1 MNSTFKVVFNKARG
15 ALMVVNEATSSVQAK
30 GTKTVIAAAVTAL
43 MAGGAMAALPSDG
56 VITNENL
63 KEVGTTKLTSGM
75 GQTVTIQTNGNVS
88 QLIEDLKAVK
98 GAQGNAKVAAL
109 RKAFGYDKVKNHSV
123 MVGVT
128 GGWNLMDE
136 TTAKIAALGLFTAT
150 QDAEVVKKFAS
161 QTGYK
166 VDDTSNLT
174 GGYLDQTNSFTSDRE
189 TSVIIGDVDGTS
201 SPIVL
206 GVVGGSNYLSV
217 SKNNANIVQNA
228 GSTVTIN
235 SGNVAGVVGGSLTV
249 LSPYD
254 ISFNGEG
261 TGAEEA
267 TRTQLFTS
275 IESTALNIGGKA
287 NVGGFVA
294 GHAGI
299 ATNGSKIDSEVK
311 NGTTVNIKF
320 NDEGLD
326 PLDGLVVG
334 GVAGNV
340 VVATGKSEAKAT
352 TNGQTIVNIHNGEVM
367 GIVGG
372 GAAVSFDMGGTLGF
386 LLGSGS
392 GSATTQLQGCSC
404 C

>member
-98 GAQGNAKVAAL
+98 DAQEDAKVAAL
-109 RKAFGYDKVKNHSV
+109 RKAFGYDKEKNHSV

-136 TTAKIAALGLFTAT
+136 TTAKIAAIGLLTAT

-166 VDDTSNLT
+166 VDDTLNLT

-189 TSVIIGDVDGTS
+189 TSVTAMSMGHPLLSFSAS
-201 SPIVL
+201 S
-206 GVVGGSNYLSV
+206 
-217 SKNNANIVQNA
+217 
-228 GSTVTIN
+228 
-235 SGNVAGVVGGSLTV
+235 VAVIT
-249 LSPYD
+249 
-254 ISFNGEG
+254 
-261 TGAEEA
+261 
-267 TRTQLFTS
+267 
-275 IESTALNIGGKA
+275 
-287 NVGGFVA
+287 
-294 GHAGI
+294 
-299 ATNGSKIDSEVK
+299 
-311 NGTTVNIKF
+311 
-320 NDEGLD
+320 
-326 PLDGLVVG
+326 
-334 GVAGNV
+334 
-340 VVATGKSEAKAT
+340 
-352 TNGQTIVNIHNGEVM
+352 
-367 GIVGG
+367 
-372 GAAVSFDMGGTLGF
+372 
-386 LLGSGS
+386 
-392 GSATTQLQGCSC
+392 
-404 C
+404 